1 MSTLLQCNHRGN
13 PRIQKQDLVFPMW
26 DTTPSP
32 EGFVYWSCG
41 VNQMHNSSLGGKVS
55 VCRLRTA
62 PNEQQFTRNGRWLSF
77 TWHFVF
83 GINQRVM
90 KKLSSKEINTI
101 ISTISVQNN
110 ISWHNTNSSTDV
122 VMFRYVTFK
131 CHLKC
136 WDKGTNN
143 SNLTNILL

>member
-1 MSTLLQCNHRGN
+1 
-13 PRIQKQDLVFPMW
+13 
-26 DTTPSP
+26 
-32 EGFVYWSCG
+32 
-41 VNQMHNSSLGGKVS
+41 MHNSSLGGKVS

-77 TWHFVF
+77 TWHFVY

-90 KKLSSKEINTI
+90 KKMSSKGINTI

-143 SNLTNILL
+143 SNLTNILFKNYLITFGFMYLKQAYFLCSKIVFLFLKMEPFCGI